1 MKYLLSIGSNI
12 GCGMKNLKKAVT
24 LLEERSIF
32 VDECSSVYCSSP
44 VDYLSQ
50 ADFMNVS
57 VIAETDLAPDD
68 LLKKLKEVEN
78 EMGRVKTIE
87 KGPRNIA
94 LDIVFWEHG
103 AHCSK
108 NLTIPH
114 KEASKRLFVIFA
126 ALEIIENSEHFEN
139 EKLELQSVLEKEKDR
154 FTGQRIE
161 KLCPFIME
169 KVTYGWKDR

>member
-24 LLEERSIF
+24 MLEERSIF

-87 KGPRNIA
+87 KGPRNID

-103 AHCSK
+103 VHSSK

-114 KEASKRLFVIFA
+114 KEASKRLF
-126 ALEIIENSEHFEN
+126 
-139 EKLELQSVLEKEKDR
+139 
-154 FTGQRIE
+154 
-161 KLCPFIME
+161 
-169 KVTYGWKDR
+169 

>member
-12 GCGMKNLKKAVT
+12 GCGMKNLKQAVMM
-24 LLEERSIF
+24 LEERSIF

-57 VIAETDLAPDD
+57 VIAETEFSPED

-87 KGPRNIA
+87 KGPRNID
-94 LDIVFWEHG
+94 LDIVFWEKGSHS
-103 AHCSK
+103 SK

-114 KEASKRLFVIFA
+114 KEAVKRLFVIFPT
-126 ALEIIENSEHFEN
+126 LEIIENSEYFEN
-139 EKLELQSVLEKEKDR
+139 EKRELQTVLEVEKDR

-169 KVTYGWKDR
+169 NVTYGWKDS